1 VNEPLADIARQ
12 LAELMAEVR
21 ANRSDTQ
28 SLRSEIDQLRNETRN
43 EIKALRGDLA
53 VTTAA
58 QNEDISANKKKS
70 YGWSGLRSALFTAD

>member
-1 VNEPLADIARQ
+1 MSELADIARQ

-28 SLRSEIDQLRNETRN
+28 SLGSEIDQLRNETRN

-70 YGWSGLRSALFTAD
+70 YGWNGLRSALFTAD